1 MLEVQLKIIKAD
13 SLLTKIK
20 ASIDDQQIV
29 TWEYDE
35 DDDFTAIQPQWNREA
50 WMHPYIVNNK
60 CIQFGI
66 VQRRDVPITS
76 DVYAVYHGRFAEM
89 LLMHFDKYILN
100 IEISSLL
107 VAGVDVFETE

>member
-1 MLEVQLKIIKAD
+1 MIEVQLKIIKAD

-20 ASIDDQQIV
+20 AAIDEQQIV

-107 VAGVDVFETE
+107 VAGVDVFE